1 MNSLS
6 RTTWF
11 LALVAMFPAAF
22 AHAAAIDDAKAQL
35 AQKNYEAVDKILS
48 QDLAV
53 RTPSAEAL
61 RVSLA
66 AAIEAG
72 KPVTAESRLVVLLKQ
87 QQDPQ
92 LLLTG
97 AKIAEI
103 LSDEPLALTRYLA
116 YGRAETQK
124 HRGLGKRAGLR
135 PEARRLPGGVPQVR
149 GDLRRHRPRLGPGRD
164 AVAPLRRP
172 SRRRAAAGPGR
183 LPDAEVARPGAG
195 RDRAPMAV
203 FGLRRLPL
211 RPRAARSLLAGG
223 RGGGKVPPGQRRRT

>member
-1 MNSLS
+1 MDN
-6 RTTWF
+6 
-11 LALVAMFPAAF
+11 LVSYPGGDVSCGLCPRRGV
-22 AHAAAIDDAKAQL
+22 DDAKAQL

-87 QQDPQ
+87 QQDPH

-116 YGRAETQK
+116 YARAETQK
-124 HRGLGKRAGLR
+124 QEALESALAYVLKRDGYLEEFR
-135 PEARRLPGGVPQVR
+135 KYVETF
-149 GDLRRHRPRLGPGRD
+149 
-164 AVAPLRRP
+164 
-172 SRRRAAAGPGR
+172 
-183 LPDAEVARPGAG
+183 GAT
-195 RDRAPMAV
+195 DRAW
-203 FGLRRLPL
+203 GLAEMQWRHFAGHRDGEQLLALADYLMQKWPD
-211 RPRAARSLLAGG
+211 PARSRSCTNGSIRLATITSSAASRATATGG
-223 RGGGKVPPGQRRRT
+223 RHWWRQSTSRPTART